1 MTGHKISAYVALTL
15 TASASVCAAQT
26 PHATINDFIGNWV
39 VTDVVDYAD
48 ISGGIP
54 GAKRILGM
62 TMTIT
67 PQSMSFDS
75 ETCKPNTGF
84 TVKRIDTL
92 SALKNQFGLR
102 VNETGL
108 PATTVVVDSDNCFA
122 VFRMDAHRIVFGW
135 DGIIVRA
142 TGSVRVR

>member
-1 MTGHKISAYVALTL
+1 MTRHKLFSYVALTL
-15 TASASVCAAQT
+15 TASASVCSAQT
-26 PHATINDFIGNWV
+26 PPATINDFIGNWV
-39 VTDVVDYAD
+39 VTDVVDYTD

-54 GAKRILGM
+54 EAKRILGM

-92 SALKNQFGLR
+92 SALNKQFDLR

-142 TGSVRVR
+142 LRDK